1 MAEPEEEEIRTVTI
15 SPYASARVI
24 AVIAVAFFI
33 AATLAFLLTGGG
45 QEVLHRS
52 VIVRTYFADGTGLVR
67 TADVQLNGIKVGEV
81 KAVVLTDST
90 EPARAIEVRMNIQ
103 KNFLGAIPDD
113 SLTEITADNLVGDKY
128 INIRKGRSSRTISP
142 GDELRTSP
150 PTANFD
156 PGDLLASI
164 SVILKRASDLL
175 DQIENPSAPLGS
187 LVKGE
192 DLYDQ
197 IRDDIIA
204 VQTAIHKYDNP
215 KGPFGKAIYGQDLYN
230 QLRKPMLDIDKM
242 LADMQNGRGQYGDLL
257 KNSGQYDNL
266 VASIRGFHKSVA
278 DMRASSMMS
287 NDEQYRSAEA
297 MLRNLNSTFDSLT
310 TGEGQLA
317 QLLTSSQLYEML
329 NGSSRDARAFVKDF
343 RENPRKYLRIKVF

>member
-15 SPYASARVI
+15 SPYASARVVT
-24 AVIAVAFFI
+24 VIAVAFLI

-45 QEVLHRS
+45 QELLHRS

-90 EPARAIEVRMNIQ
+90 EPARTVEVRMSVQ

-128 INIRKGRSSRTISP
+128 INIKKGRSSRTILP

-150 PTANFD
+150 PTLNFD
-156 PGDLLASI
+156 PGDLLASV
-164 SVILKRASDLL
+164 SGILKLAQELL
-175 DQIENPSAPLGS
+175 DQIENPATPLGN

-197 IRDDIIA
+197 IRDDIVA

-215 KGPFGKAIYGQDLYN
+215 KSQAGKAIYGQDLYN

-242 LADMQNGRGQYGDLL
+242 LADIQTGQGQYGDLL
-257 KNSGQYDNL
+257 KNSAQYDNL
-266 VASIRGFHKSVA
+266 VGNIREFHKSVA
-278 DMRASSMMS
+278 DMRASPMMS
-287 NDEQYRSAEA
+287 NDKQYRSAQA
-297 MLRNLNSTFDSLT
+297 MLRNLNATFDSLVR
-310 TGEGQLA
+310 GDGQVA
-317 QLLTSSQLYEML
+317 QLLSSSQLYEML
-329 NGSSRDARAFVKDF
+329 NGSSRDTSAFLKDF